1 MKPQTIPPSPSG
13 EPAHDHHDHAH
24 EHDSHEHGEH
34 CDHDHGPEHHDHA
47 HKHEHHHHDH
57 DEHEPHHHGPGCGH
71 DHSPAGLKIR
81 LTFVFAATVCLVIH
95 AMWYWL
101 APLQAEVAAIW
112 SMAAC
117 VLAAVPII
125 RDTIAGVRMKAAEN
139 TEFYMNQFITLAVVA
154 CFVSGRYTTGGI
166 VAIILLVG
174 HILEDRTMLGA
185 SQAIDN
191 LLSLTRTKAR
201 RMNKDGSEEEVDAEA
216 LQSGDLVLVRPGDTI
231 PADGTV
237 EGGFSSVNQASIT
250 GESLPVEVESGAKV
264 FAGTSN
270 LTGALQV
277 RVTNV
282 GDSTVL
288 GRVHHIVEEAQ
299 TTRAPI
305 IRLTEEYARY
315 YMPLIL
321 IIAGFVLFFTRDL
334 ERAISVFV
342 VAIPCTFVMAG
353 PTAMVAALAT
363 ASRLG
368 ILIKSVRFFEAA
380 NEVDTVVFDKTGTLT
395 TGQLNVMEI
404 QSAAG
409 FDDATVLAQAASIE
423 QHSSHPV
430 ARALVRAAQQKQ
442 LALIEPGDVEEAHG
456 LGVAGRANGN
466 TVVVG
471 RPAWLTQH
479 RIEHAAALRETE
491 SSHSELLVAIDGVYA
506 GSIFLAD
513 TVRGE
518 SQSVV
523 ARLEK
528 QGIEQSIM
536 LTGDRPGVAQSIAAQ
551 VGITEF
557 KAGCLPEQKLETVTQ
572 LKAGG
577 KSVLVVGDGVN
588 DAPAL
593 AAGNLSMAMGAL
605 GSDVAIQTADI
616 ALMSSDLRRIND
628 FLALSDRT
636 LRVINQNMLCGLLFV
651 GIAIVLSGLGYIP
664 PVAAAFLHEI
674 GAFFVIF
681 NSARLLRFEQ
691 A

>member
-1 MKPQTIPPSPSG
+1 
-13 EPAHDHHDHAH
+13 
-24 EHDSHEHGEH
+24 
-34 CDHDHGPEHHDHA
+34 
-47 HKHEHHHHDH
+47 
-57 DEHEPHHHGPGCGH
+57 
-71 DHSPAGLKIR
+71 
-81 LTFVFAATVCLVIH
+81 
-95 AMWYWL
+95 MWYWL

-636 LRVINQNMLCGLLFV
+636 LRVINQNMLCGLFFV